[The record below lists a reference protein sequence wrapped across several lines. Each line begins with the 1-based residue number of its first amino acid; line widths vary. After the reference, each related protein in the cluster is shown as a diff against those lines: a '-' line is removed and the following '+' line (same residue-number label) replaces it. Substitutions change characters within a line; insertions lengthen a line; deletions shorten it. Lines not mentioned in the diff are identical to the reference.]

1 MKGWRGTLGP
11 FATHSR
17 KIAALL
23 RPYVKRS
30 SELVRRFGRNTVRW
44 FAQLPIRLCELARNS
59 RRIFTAWL
67 NQRPQLR
74 DKAIAYFYL
83 TRLHRPVGIYL
94 LLWPTIGA
102 LWLAAEGVPS
112 FGLLFVFVSGTVV
125 MRSAGCCINDFADY
139 HIDGEVLRTRERP
152 LATGQLSRRDAL
164 YGFVALS
171 LVGFVLVLFTDRATI
186 LLAIAAIPI
195 IALYPFLKRV
205 THMPQV
211 VLGIAFSW
219 GIPMAFTAQTGG
231 LSASVWLLFL
241 ANCLWTI
248 VYDTQ
253 YAMVDREY
261 DRRLGVKS
269 TAILFGDADNTMVG
283 VLQVMFIAAMWLA
296 GRQFD
301 LGLPYYLSL
310 VGASLLFAWQQI
322 LTSDRQP
329 EACFRAFVS
338 NQWVGLAIF
347 LGIVF
352 A

>member
-1 MKGWRGTLGP
+1 MKRILERTWRKLSP
-11 FATHSR
+11 WIKER
-17 KIAALL
+17 LEERPEL
-23 RPYVKRS
+23 RR
-30 SELVRRFGRNTVRW
+30 
-44 FAQLPIRLCELARNS
+44 
-59 RRIFTAWL
+59 
-67 NQRPQLR
+67 
-74 DKAIAYFYL
+74 KAIAYYYL
-83 TRLHRPVGIYL
+83 VRLHRPVGIYL

-102 LWLAAEGVPS
+102 LWLAAGGIPS
-112 FGLLFVFVSGTVV
+112 LKLLFIFVSGTVV

-164 YGFVALS
+164 HGFVALS
-171 LVGFVLVLFTDRATI
+171 LFGFVLVLFTNLPTI

-211 VLGIAFSW
+211 ALGVAFSW
-219 GIPMAFTAQTGG
+219 GILMAFTAQTGG
-231 LSASVWLLFL
+231 LATQAWLLFL
-241 ANCLWTI
+241 ANCLWTV

-261 DRRLGVKS
+261 DRRLGMKS
-269 TAILFGDADNTMVG
+269 TAILFGDSDNMMIG
-283 VLQVMFIAAMWLA
+283 LLQVMFIAAMWLA

-301 LGLPYYLSL
+301 LGLPYFLSL

-329 EACFRAFVS
+329 EACFRAFVN
-338 NQWVGLAIF
+338 NQWVGALVF
-347 LGIVF
+347 LGIVLGY
-352 A
+352 

>member
-1 MKGWRGTLGP
+1 MKR
-11 FATHSR
+11 FIERSR
-17 KIAALL
+17 RKL
-23 RPYVKRS
+23 
-30 SELVRRFGRNTVRW
+30 FRN
-44 FAQLPIRLCELARNS
+44 LPRNLPRKLSRNLAR
-59 RRIFTAWL
+59 WL
-67 NQRPQLR
+67 EERPELR
-74 DKAIAYFYL
+74 EKAIAYFYL

-94 LLWPTIGA
+94 LLWPTLGA
-102 LWLAAEGVPS
+102 LWLASMGVPS
-112 FGLLFVFVSGTVV
+112 FGLLFIFVSGTVV

-152 LATGQLSRRDAL
+152 LATGQLERRDAM

-171 LVGFVLVLFTDRATI
+171 LVGFMLVLFTNLPTI
-186 LLAIAAIPI
+186 LLAVAAVPI
-195 IALYPFLKRV
+195 IVLYPFFKRV

-211 VLGIAFSW
+211 VLGVAFSW
-219 GIPMAFTAQTGG
+219 GILMAFTAEIGS
-231 LSASVWLLFL
+231 LPASAWLLFL

-261 DRRLGVKS
+261 DRRIGMKS
-269 TAILFGDADNTMVG
+269 TAILFGDADNMMVG
-283 VLQVMFIAAMWLA
+283 LLQVMFIAAMWLA

-329 EACFRAFVS
+329 EACFKAFVS
-338 NQWVGLAIF
+338 NQWVGALIF
-347 LGIVF
+347 LGIVL

>member
-1 MKGWRGTLGP
+1 MKRILERTWRKLSP
-11 FATHSR
+11 WIKER
-17 KIAALL
+17 LEERPEL
-23 RPYVKRS
+23 RR
-30 SELVRRFGRNTVRW
+30 
-44 FAQLPIRLCELARNS
+44 
-59 RRIFTAWL
+59 
-67 NQRPQLR
+67 
-74 DKAIAYFYL
+74 KAIAYYYL
-83 TRLHRPVGIYL
+83 VRLHRPVGIYL

-102 LWLAAEGVPS
+102 LWLAAGGIPS
-112 FGLLFVFVSGTVV
+112 LKLLFIFVSGTVV

-164 YGFVALS
+164 HGFVALS
-171 LVGFVLVLFTDRATI
+171 LFGFVLVLFTNLPTI

-211 VLGIAFSW
+211 ALGVAFSW
-219 GIPMAFTAQTGG
+219 GILMAFTAQTGG
-231 LSASVWLLFL
+231 LATQAWLLFL
-241 ANCLWTI
+241 ANCLWTV

-261 DRRLGVKS
+261 DRRLGMKS
-269 TAILFGDADNTMVG
+269 TAILFGDSDNMMIG
-283 VLQVMFIAAMWLA
+283 LLQVMFIAAMWLA

-301 LGLPYYLSL
+301 LGLPYFLSL

-329 EACFRAFVS
+329 EACFRAFVN
-338 NQWVGLAIF
+338 NQWVGALVF
-347 LGIVF
+347 LGIVLG
-352 A
+352 

>member
-1 MKGWRGTLGP
+1 MKNW
-11 FATHSR
+11 
-17 KIAALL
+17 
-23 RPYVKRS
+23 
-30 SELVRRFGRNTVRW
+30 
-44 FAQLPIRLCELARNS
+44 LA
-59 RRIFTAWL
+59 
-67 NQRPQLR
+67 QRPQLR
-74 DKAIAYFYL
+74 EKALAYFYL
-83 TRLHRPVGIYL
+83 ARLHRPVGIYL
-94 LLWPTIGA
+94 LLWPTISA
-102 LWLAAEGVPS
+102 LWLAAGGNPS
-112 FGLLFVFVSGTVV
+112 FGLLFIFVSGTVV
-125 MRSAGCCINDFADY
+125 MRSAGCCVNDFADY

-171 LVGFVLVLFTDRATI
+171 LVGFALVLFTNLQTI
-186 LLAIAAIPI
+186 LLAFAAIPI

-211 VLGIAFSW
+211 VLGVAFSW
-219 GIPMAFTAQTGG
+219 GILMAFTAQSGG
-231 LSASVWLLFL
+231 LSASAWLLFL

-269 TAILFGDADNTMVG
+269 TAILFGDADNMMIG

-296 GRQFD
+296 GRQFE

-329 EACFRAFVS
+329 EACFKAFVN
-338 NQWVGLAIF
+338 NQWVGAAIF
-347 LGIVF
+347 AGIVLS
-352 A
+352 

>member
-1 MKGWRGTLGP
+1 MKRFLERTWRKLSP
-11 FATHSR
+11 WIKER
-17 KIAALL
+17 LEERPEL
-23 RPYVKRS
+23 RR
-30 SELVRRFGRNTVRW
+30 
-44 FAQLPIRLCELARNS
+44 
-59 RRIFTAWL
+59 
-67 NQRPQLR
+67 
-74 DKAIAYFYL
+74 KAIAYYYL
-83 TRLHRPVGIYL
+83 VRLHRPVGIYL

-102 LWLAAEGVPS
+102 LWLAAGGIPS
-112 FGLLFVFVSGTVV
+112 FGLLFIFVSGTVV

-164 YGFVALS
+164 HGFVALS
-171 LVGFVLVLFTDRATI
+171 LFGFVLVLFTNLPTI

-211 VLGIAFSW
+211 ALGIAFSW
-219 GIPMAFTAQTGG
+219 GILMAFTAQTGG
-231 LSASVWLLFL
+231 LATQAWLLFL
-241 ANCLWTI
+241 ANCLWTV

-261 DRRLGVKS
+261 DRRLGMKS
-269 TAILFGDADNTMVG
+269 TAILFGDSDNMMIG
-283 VLQVMFIAAMWLA
+283 LLQVMFIAAMWLA

-301 LGLPYYLSL
+301 LGLPYFLSL

-329 EACFRAFVS
+329 EACFRAFVN
-338 NQWVGLAIF
+338 NQWVGALVF
-347 LGIVF
+347 LGIVLG
-352 A
+352 

>member
-1 MKGWRGTLGP
+1 MKRFLERTWRKLSP
-11 FATHSR
+11 WIKER
-17 KIAALL
+17 LEERPEL
-23 RPYVKRS
+23 RR
-30 SELVRRFGRNTVRW
+30 
-44 FAQLPIRLCELARNS
+44 
-59 RRIFTAWL
+59 
-67 NQRPQLR
+67 
-74 DKAIAYFYL
+74 KAIAYYYL
-83 TRLHRPVGIYL
+83 VRLHRPVGIYL

-102 LWLAAEGVPS
+102 LWLAAGGIPS
-112 FGLLFVFVSGTVV
+112 FGLLFIFVSGTVV

-164 YGFVALS
+164 HGFVALS
-171 LVGFVLVLFTDRATI
+171 LAGFVLVLFTNLPTI
-186 LLAIAAIPI
+186 LLAVAAIPI

-211 VLGIAFSW
+211 ALGVAFSW
-219 GIPMAFTAQTGG
+219 GILMAFTAQTGG
-231 LSASVWLLFL
+231 LATQAWLLFL

-261 DRRLGVKS
+261 DRRLGMKS
-269 TAILFGDADNTMVG
+269 TAILFGDSDNIMIG
-283 VLQVMFIAAMWLA
+283 LLQVMFIAAMWLA

-301 LGLPYYLSL
+301 LGLPYFLSL

-329 EACFRAFVS
+329 EACFRAFVN
-338 NQWVGLAIF
+338 NQWVGALVF
-347 LGIVF
+347 LGIVLG
-352 A
+352 

>member
-1 MKGWRGTLGP
+1 MKRFLEQTWRKLSP
-11 FATHSR
+11 WIKER
-17 KIAALL
+17 LEERPEL
-23 RPYVKRS
+23 RR
-30 SELVRRFGRNTVRW
+30 
-44 FAQLPIRLCELARNS
+44 
-59 RRIFTAWL
+59 
-67 NQRPQLR
+67 
-74 DKAIAYFYL
+74 KAIAYYYL
-83 TRLHRPVGIYL
+83 VRLHRPVGIYL

-102 LWLAAEGVPS
+102 LWLAAGGIPS
-112 FGLLFVFVSGTVV
+112 FGLLFIFVSGTVI

-164 YGFVALS
+164 RGFVALS
-171 LVGFVLVLFTDRATI
+171 LAGFALVLFTNLPTI

-211 VLGIAFSW
+211 VLGVAFSW
-219 GIPMAFTAQTGG
+219 GILMAFTAQTGG
-231 LSASVWLLFL
+231 LSASAWLLFL
-241 ANCLWTI
+241 ANCLWTV

-261 DRRLGVKS
+261 DRRLGMKS
-269 TAILFGDADNTMVG
+269 TAILFGDADNMMIG
-283 VLQVMFIAAMWLA
+283 LLQVMFIAAMWLA

-301 LGLPYYLSL
+301 LELPYFLCL

-329 EACFRAFVS
+329 EPCFRAFVN
-338 NQWVGLAIF
+338 NQWVGALVF
-347 LGIVF
+347 LGIVLG
-352 A
+352 

>member
-1 MKGWRGTLGP
+1 MKRFLERTWRKLSP
-11 FATHSR
+11 WIKER
-17 KIAALL
+17 LEERPEL
-23 RPYVKRS
+23 RR
-30 SELVRRFGRNTVRW
+30 
-44 FAQLPIRLCELARNS
+44 
-59 RRIFTAWL
+59 
-67 NQRPQLR
+67 
-74 DKAIAYFYL
+74 KAIAYYYL
-83 TRLHRPVGIYL
+83 VRLHRPVGIYL

-102 LWLAAEGVPS
+102 LWLAAGGIPS
-112 FGLLFVFVSGTVV
+112 FGLLFIFVSGTVV

-164 YGFVALS
+164 HGFVALS
-171 LVGFVLVLFTDRATI
+171 LAGFVLVLFTNLPTI

-211 VLGIAFSW
+211 ALGVAFSW
-219 GIPMAFTAQTGG
+219 GILMAFTAQTGG
-231 LSASVWLLFL
+231 LPTQAWLLFL
-241 ANCLWTI
+241 ANCLWTV

-261 DRRLGVKS
+261 DRRLGMKS
-269 TAILFGDADNTMVG
+269 TAILFGDSDNMMIG
-283 VLQVMFIAAMWLA
+283 LLQVMFIAAMWLA

-301 LGLPYYLSL
+301 LGLPYFLSL

-329 EACFRAFVS
+329 EACFRAFVN
-338 NQWVGLAIF
+338 NQWVGALVF
-347 LGIVF
+347 LGIVLG
-352 A
+352 

>member
-1 MKGWRGTLGP
+1 MKRLREYTRE
-11 FATHSR
+11 FAARFR
-17 KIAALL
+17 KLSAGLPGLAGRLRAVAAD
-23 RPYVKRS
+23 
-30 SELVRRFGRNTVRW
+30 
-44 FAQLPIRLCELARNS
+44 
-59 RRIFTAWL
+59 WL
-67 NQRPQLR
+67 ERRPQLR
-74 DKAIAYFYL
+74 EKAIAYFYL
-83 TRLHRPVGIYL
+83 ARLHRPVGIYL

-102 LWLAAEGVPS
+102 LWLAADGLPS

-171 LVGFVLVLFTDRATI
+171 LVGFVLVLFTNLPTI
-186 LLAIAAIPI
+186 LLAAAAVPI
-195 IALYPFLKRV
+195 IVSYPFFKRV
-205 THMPQV
+205 THMPQA
-211 VLGIAFSW
+211 VLGVAFSW
-219 GIPMAFTAQTGG
+219 GILMAFTAQTGG
-231 LSASVWLLFL
+231 LSASAWLLFL

-261 DRRLGVKS
+261 DRRLGMKS
-269 TAILFGDADNTMVG
+269 TAILFGDADNMMIG

-329 EACFRAFVS
+329 EACFRAFVN
-338 NQWVGLAIF
+338 NQWVGALVF
-347 LGIVF
+347 LGIVLG
-352 A
+352 

>member
-1 MKGWRGTLGP
+1 MK
-11 FATHSR
+11 
-17 KIAALL
+17 
-23 RPYVKRS
+23 
-30 SELVRRFGRNTVRW
+30 RFIER
-44 FAQLPIRLCELARNS
+44 S
-59 RRIFTAWL
+59 RRKFFRNLALWL
-67 NQRPQLR
+67 EERPELR
-74 DKAIAYFYL
+74 EKAIAYFYL

-94 LLWPTIGA
+94 LLWPTLGA
-102 LWLAAEGVPS
+102 LWLASMGVPS
-112 FGLLFVFVSGTVV
+112 FGLLFIFISGTVV

-152 LATGQLSRRDAL
+152 LATGQLDRRDAL
-164 YGFVALS
+164 YGFIALS
-171 LVGFVLVLFTDRATI
+171 LVGFILVLFTNLPTI
-186 LLAIAAIPI
+186 LLAIAAVPI
-195 IALYPFLKRV
+195 IVLYPFFKRV

-211 VLGIAFSW
+211 VLGVAFSW
-219 GIPMAFTAQTGG
+219 GILMAFTVQAGS
-231 LSASVWLLFL
+231 LPASAWLLFL

-261 DRRLGVKS
+261 DRRIGMKS
-269 TAILFGDADNTMVG
+269 TAILFGDADNMMIG
-283 VLQVMFIAAMWLA
+283 LLQVMFIAAMWLA

-329 EACFRAFVS
+329 EACFKAFVN
-338 NQWVGLAIF
+338 NQWVGALIF
-347 LGIVF
+347 LGIVL

>member
-1 MKGWRGTLGP
+1 MKRFVERSRRKL
-11 FATHSR
+11 FRKLSR
-17 KIAALL
+17 KLALWLEERPEL
-23 RPYVKRS
+23 R
-30 SELVRRFGRNTVRW
+30 E
-44 FAQLPIRLCELARNS
+44 
-59 RRIFTAWL
+59 
-67 NQRPQLR
+67 
-74 DKAIAYFYL
+74 KAIAYFYL

-94 LLWPTIGA
+94 LLWPTLGA
-102 LWLAAEGVPS
+102 LWLASMGVPS
-112 FGLLFVFVSGTVV
+112 FGLLFIFISGTVV

-152 LATGQLSRRDAL
+152 LATGQLERRDAM

-171 LVGFVLVLFTDRATI
+171 LVGFTLVLFTNLPTI
-186 LLAIAAIPI
+186 LLAVAAVPI
-195 IALYPFLKRV
+195 IALYPFFKRV

-211 VLGIAFSW
+211 VLGVAFSW
-219 GIPMAFTAQTGG
+219 GILMAFTAQADG
-231 LSASVWLLFL
+231 LPASAWLLFL

-261 DRRLGVKS
+261 DRRIGMKS
-269 TAILFGDADNTMVG
+269 TAILFGDADNMMIG
-283 VLQVMFIAAMWLA
+283 LLQVMFIAAMWLA

-329 EACFRAFVS
+329 EACFKAFVN
-338 NQWVGLAIF
+338 NQWVGALIF
-347 LGIVF
+347 LGIVI
-352 A
+352 ALAS

>member
-1 MKGWRGTLGP
+1 MKNW
-11 FATHSR
+11 
-17 KIAALL
+17 
-23 RPYVKRS
+23 
-30 SELVRRFGRNTVRW
+30 
-44 FAQLPIRLCELARNS
+44 LA
-59 RRIFTAWL
+59 
-67 NQRPQLR
+67 QRPQLR
-74 DKAIAYFYL
+74 EKALAYFYL
-83 TRLHRPVGIYL
+83 ARLHRPVGIYL
-94 LLWPTIGA
+94 LLWPTISA
-102 LWLAAEGVPS
+102 LWLAAGGNPS
-112 FGLLFVFVSGTVV
+112 FGLLFIFVSGTVV

-171 LVGFVLVLFTDRATI
+171 LVGFALVLFTNSQTI
-186 LLAIAAIPI
+186 LLAFAAIPI

-211 VLGIAFSW
+211 VLGVAFSW
-219 GIPMAFTAQTGG
+219 GIPMAFSAATGS
-231 LSASVWLLFL
+231 LPASAWLLFL

-269 TAILFGDADNTMVG
+269 TAILFGDADNMMIG

-296 GRQFD
+296 GRQFE

-329 EACFRAFVS
+329 EACFKAFVN
-338 NQWVGLAIF
+338 NQWVGAAIF
-347 LGIVF
+347 AGIVLS
-352 A
+352 

>member
-1 MKGWRGTLGP
+1 MKRLREHVRE
-11 FATHSR
+11 FAVRFR
-17 KIAALL
+17 KLSAGLPGLAGRPRAIAAD
-23 RPYVKRS
+23 
-30 SELVRRFGRNTVRW
+30 W
-44 FAQLPIRLCELARNS
+44 FER
-59 RRIFTAWL
+59 
-67 NQRPQLR
+67 RPQLR
-74 DKAIAYFYL
+74 EKAVAYFYL
-83 TRLHRPVGIYL
+83 VRLHRPVGIYL
-94 LLWPTIGA
+94 LLWPTISA
-102 LWLAAEGVPS
+102 LWLAAGGVPS
-112 FGLLFVFVSGTVV
+112 LSLLFIFVSGTVV

-171 LVGFVLVLFTDRATI
+171 LAGFVLVLFTNLQTI
-186 LLAIAAIPI
+186 LLAVAAVPI
-195 IALYPFLKRV
+195 IVSYPFFKRV
-205 THMPQV
+205 THMPQA
-211 VLGIAFSW
+211 VLGVAFSW
-219 GIPMAFTAQTGG
+219 GILMAFTAQTGG
-231 LSASVWLLFL
+231 LSASAWLLFL

-269 TAILFGDADNTMVG
+269 TAILFGDADNMMIG

-301 LGLPYYLSL
+301 LALPYYLSL

-329 EACFRAFVS
+329 EACFRAFVN
-338 NQWVGLAIF
+338 NQWVGALVF
-347 LGIVF
+347 LGIVLG
-352 A
+352 